1 MSDKLSIIR
10 KIVEKIKHAF
20 LHETT
25 KDDDKITIKELIEFL
40 ERSGFGVVM
49 LFFSLPI
56 LIPLPPPIPTFIS
69 LPLLFFSIQMI
80 LGFNHPKLPNFL
92 SQFSIKRKILA
103 KVVEKSA
110 PYVNKLDKIM
120 RSRFSFFI
128 GSSMEKIL
136 GIFCLIFSISIL
148 IPLPL
153 TNLIPGIAI
162 IIISLGLISKDGLFI
177 FSGIVIGVFGTIVT
191 IATIVFGIEIFSLI
205 FKFFGNLF

>member
-25 KDDDKITIKELIEFL
+25 KDDDKITIKELVEFL

-162 IIISLGLISKDGLFI
+162 IIISLGLISKDGLFV
-177 FSGIVIGVFGTIVT
+177 FSGIAIGVFGTIVT